1 MGNNNRRRGLRNNR
15 KKKNS
20 TEEND
25 DKALKLLSIIVPI
38 VIVAFIAIQL
48 TSKAIQNNRDEEY
61 NMKIQNAFNE
71 TKEQLQNTVNIKVNR
86 NEVNEFSTNDVEN
99 VENTFSNEVI
109 ESNETKNKL
118 ED

>member
-1 MGNNNRRRGLRNNR
+1 MSNRRRGLRNNR
-15 KKKNS
+15 KRKNS

-38 VIVAFIAIQL
+38 FIVAFILISGANKI
-48 TSKAIQNNRDEEY
+48 IQNNKDEEY

-99 VENTFSNEVI
+99 VENTL
-109 ESNETKNKL
+109 SNETIENENAENKI
-118 ED
+118 EE